1 MWCLNWIFQ
10 HQWRSKTTGRRL
22 KLHIFGLNSE
32 VWISLSALLCVIAV
46 ATSQTFRLLQLQET
60 SEGKVF
66 PSERVLEKLEELE
79 RGYSNEATARAKF
92 SELLWFRESCAS
104 GFSLDFC
111 SSTGDISWEACWK
124 PCWCSKRGAAL
135 DTNHAVL
142 LLGCAGILMDTH
154 RNRWSGQQLCTFF
167 CFYLINFPAGGCW
180 YPFWTISCWVT
191 HQAFQ
196 LPIRSTSQCK
206 ASRCKRP
213 GVLSAARGI
222 CGVAMGSPL
231 SNPLGTH
238 VAFRKWATHVAFQM
252 IAAFRDA
259 TLEQLLVAWPQTT
272 EVLLDPVFSVTVS
285 ESEMPLLMLW
295 PIWASDWGWNSAETA
310 VAQGLGRDG
319 HQTNGKTSRVWVWD
333 CQVFSS
339 R

>member
-1 MWCLNWIFQ
+1 MVQDN
-10 HQWRSKTTGRRL
+10 RKTTEIAYFWTELWSLDLFQCFMRYCGRNL
-22 KLHIFGLNSE
+22 QS
-32 VWISLSALLCVIAV
+32 ISSPASGDKRRQSLP
-46 ATSQTFRLLQLQET
+46 FREGSRETWRAREGLLQW
-60 SEGKVF
+60 GNR
-66 PSERVLEKLEELE
+66 PSEIWRTLMISWIL
-79 RGYSNEATARAKF
+79 
-92 SELLWFRESCAS
+92 C
-104 GFSLDFC
+104 LDFC

-285 ESEMPLLMLW
+285 ESERPLLMLW